1 MNPIFDALKDKTRAA
16 VLGTALA
23 LAAAPAMAI
32 LGAVPALADLAS
44 DRATVDAAKAAG
56 TVGEQADGFL
66 GFVKGS
72 ADAATTAA
80 VANINAAR
88 RAVYASTATKTGVT
102 PDAAAQATGAQLLA
116 NVPAGQFVKP
126 LDGGWTKK

>member
-1 MNPIFDALKDKTRAA
+1 MTPIFNVLKGKTRAV

-23 LAAAPAMAI
+23 LAALPATAI

-44 DRATVDAAKAAG
+44 DKAAVDAAKAAG
-56 TVGEQADGFL
+56 TVGEQADGYL

-80 VANINAAR
+80 VADINAAR
-88 RAVYASTATKTGVT
+88 RVLYANTATKSGVT
-102 PDAAAQATGAQLLA
+102 PEAAAQATGAQLLGK
-116 NVPAGQFVKP
+116 VPPGEYFKP